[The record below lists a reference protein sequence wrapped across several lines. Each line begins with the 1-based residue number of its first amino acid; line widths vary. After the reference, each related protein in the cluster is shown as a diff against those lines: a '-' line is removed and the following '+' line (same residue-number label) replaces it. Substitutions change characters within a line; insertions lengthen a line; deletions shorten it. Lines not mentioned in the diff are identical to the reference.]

1 MCKLLLAP
9 GASPQTP
16 PGGLFLPP
24 GPPPPAW
31 VDASHG
37 HGLGH
42 QKNSIQLL
50 VPEPSLRPSSGSR
63 GRLWNG
69 LHDVIVAD
77 SPACLIHICVQL
89 PVEEARALTVKG
101 VIGFAVAGQDVL
113 GLQPTVFRGP
123 LPLILQGIHVVE
135 LLSKSFCN
143 WAPFDVC
150 GGWRVA
156 CGTVGAS
163 ERSGLLGDC
172 ELFPTGRNTSV
183 ISKTAQQI

>member
-1 MCKLLLAP
+1 MLPFQQLFDKVYDAHLSGKTAFFNVGIGDYMCKLLLAP

-50 VPEPSLRPSSGSR
+50 VPDPSLRPSSGSR

-69 LHDVIVAD
+69 LHDVTT
-77 SPACLIHICVQL
+77 PASHSSWMSISRRHRAPLQNGFKKALV
-89 PVEEARALTVKG
+89 RALTML
-101 VIGFAVAGQDVL
+101 AGQPNRLAMLSLNCLVNL
-113 GLQPTVFRGP
+113 STVTTTVTSTTVTH
-123 LPLILQGIHVVE
+123 LWHSVE
-135 LLSKSFCN
+135 LL
-143 WAPFDVC
+143 
-150 GGWRVA
+150 
-156 CGTVGAS
+156 
-163 ERSGLLGDC
+163 
-172 ELFPTGRNTSV
+172 GRTETYEGCAD
-183 ISKTAQQI
+183 IT

>member
-1 MCKLLLAP
+1 MLPFQQVFDKVYDAHLSGKTAFFNVGIGDYMCKLLLAP

-16 PGGLFLPP
+16 PGWLFLPP

-69 LHDVIVAD
+69 LHDVT
-77 SPACLIHICVQL
+77 IHNDVFTIL
-89 PVEEARALTVKG
+89 VK
-101 VIGFAVAGQDVL
+101 
-113 GLQPTVFRGP
+113 
-123 LPLILQGIHVVE
+123 
-135 LLSKSFCN
+135 
-143 WAPFDVC
+143 
-150 GGWRVA
+150 
-156 CGTVGAS
+156 
-163 ERSGLLGDC
+163 SGHMKPMRLKRFYID
-172 ELFPTGRNTSV
+172 
-183 ISKTAQQI
+183 

>member
-1 MCKLLLAP
+1 MCELLLAP

-69 LHDVIVAD
+69 LHDVISETHGPCGSA
-77 SPACLIHICVQL
+77 VQNL
-89 PVEEARALTVKG
+89 TAAPKARM
-101 VIGFAVAGQDVL
+101 DVL
-113 GLQPTVFRGP
+113 YQ
-123 LPLILQGIHVVE
+123 VVIY
-135 LLSKSFCN
+135 
-143 WAPFDVC
+143 
-150 GGWRVA
+150 
-156 CGTVGAS
+156 GA
-163 ERSGLLGDC
+163 
-172 ELFPTGRNTSV
+172 
-183 ISKTAQQI
+183 

>member
-1 MCKLLLAP
+1 MLPFQQVFDKVYDAHLSGKTAFFNVEIGDYMFKLLLAP

-69 LHDVIVAD
+69 LHDVNSNEPHCNAIMD
-77 SPACLIHICVQL
+77 FFNTLIHAISINGDGRTNRRVFGL
-89 PVEEARALTVKG
+89 APKG
-101 VIGFAVAGQDVL
+101 LRKKAQ
-113 GLQPTVFRGP
+113 
-123 LPLILQGIHVVE
+123 
-135 LLSKSFCN
+135 CN
-143 WAPFDVC
+143 
-150 GGWRVA
+150 
-156 CGTVGAS
+156 
-163 ERSGLLGDC
+163 
-172 ELFPTGRNTSV
+172 
-183 ISKTAQQI
+183 

>member
-1 MCKLLLAP
+1 MLPFQQVFDKVYDAHLSGKTAFFNVRIGDYMCKLLLAP

-42 QKNSIQLL
+42 QINSIQLL

-69 LHDVIVAD
+69 LHDVMD
-77 SPACLIHICVQL
+77 LACTAARNAYRFVHARRYKRLFSI
-89 PVEEARALTVKG
+89 PVNQSAETLDRLSVKG
-101 VIGFAVAGQDVL
+101 V
-113 GLQPTVFRGP
+113 
-123 LPLILQGIHVVE
+123 
-135 LLSKSFCN
+135 
-143 WAPFDVC
+143 
-150 GGWRVA
+150 
-156 CGTVGAS
+156 
-163 ERSGLLGDC
+163 
-172 ELFPTGRNTSV
+172 
-183 ISKTAQQI
+183 